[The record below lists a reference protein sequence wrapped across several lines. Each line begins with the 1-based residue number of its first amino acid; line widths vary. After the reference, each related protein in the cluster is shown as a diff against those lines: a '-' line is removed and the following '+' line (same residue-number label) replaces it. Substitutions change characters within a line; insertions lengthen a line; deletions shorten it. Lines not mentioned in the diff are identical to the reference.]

1 MTTKTE
7 PKEKV
12 AVEKAHAESEAP
24 TQPVFEPEVLEAA
37 ATAKSAADMAPSLIP
52 PSEILDEG
60 VEAAIT
66 AWQNNKKVGLLYSSD
81 HARNGWAHVTGDTWH
96 KLNDVNDSS
105 HLSMVMM
112 TAHAEQTQATVNVK
126 IETNGKISEIY
137 VW

>member
-1 MTTKTE
+1 MTTKAE

-12 AVEKAHAESEAP
+12 AVEKAKAESEAP
-24 TQPVFEPEVLEAA
+24 AQPSFEPEALEVAI
-37 ATAKSAADMAPSLIP
+37 KSAVESSPTLIP
-52 PSEILDEG
+52 PSEITEEG
-60 VEAAIT
+60 VEAGIT
-66 AWQNNKKVGLLYSSD
+66 AWQNNKKVGLLYSTD
-81 HARNGWAHVTGDTWH
+81 HARNGWAHITGDTWH

-112 TAHAEQTQATVNVK
+112 SAHAEQTQSTVNVK